1 MHLHPIVQR
10 KTLLCLVATAA
21 LAGGLVGAARAD
33 ELQDLKAQLDALTKK
48 VAELEGRQP
57 AQPPA
62 NVVSGGATPGS
73 FRLPGSATSVSVG
86 GYVKLDAIYSD
97 KSAGVNS
104 TADQEYEAGAVPVGP
119 NAGANERNQVKLHA
133 RQSRLFVKTAT
144 PSAYGDL
151 GTYLEIDLFGASGN
165 ESVSN
170 SNNLRLRHAY
180 GTLGPVLAGQ
190 TWTTLS
196 DPAAYPET
204 LDFGGPA
211 GQIFARQAQI
221 RWTQAFKGGQWS
233 VALENPETVAAL
245 PDGTAFRADDDRVPD
260 IAANVH
266 FDSARGK
273 YSIAGMLRQLRV
285 DSGADPASRDGKWGG
300 VLGVNGVVPFADKDD
315 LRFSAYFGNAIGRYS
330 VGFFSDAVLDSNA
343 RLALPDQWLAFAA
356 YRHFWRDNLR
366 SSLVLSGLRSNN
378 PEGTAEGVNRSAE
391 SLHANLIWSP
401 IAQTNF
407 GIEVLAARREVQSG
421 QSGRLN
427 RVQASAQYTF

>member
-1 MHLHPIVQR
+1 MNSFLPR
-10 KTLLCLVATAA
+10 SAAWSLVA
-21 LAGGLVGAARAD
+21 AGLLMPLSFGARAD
-33 ELQDLKAQLDALTKK
+33 GAPDTQAQLDALTKK

-86 GYVKLDAIYSD
+86 GYVKLDAIHSD
-97 KSAGVNS
+97 RSAGVNS

-151 GTYLEIDLFGASGN
+151 GTYLEFDLFGASGN

-300 VLGVNGVVPFADKDD
+300 VIGVNGVVPFADKDD

>member
-1 MHLHPIVQR
+1 V
-10 KTLLCLVATAA
+10 
-21 LAGGLVGAARAD
+21 
-33 ELQDLKAQLDALTKK
+33 
-48 VAELEGRQP
+48 
-57 AQPPA
+57 
-62 NVVSGGATPGS
+62 
-73 FRLPGSATSVSVG
+73 
-86 GYVKLDAIYSD
+86 
-97 KSAGVNS
+97 
-104 TADQEYEAGAVPVGP
+104 
-119 NAGANERNQVKLHA
+119 
-133 RQSRLFVKTAT
+133 
-144 PSAYGDL
+144 
-151 GTYLEIDLFGASGN
+151 
-165 ESVSN
+165 
-170 SNNLRLRHAY
+170 
-180 GTLGPVLAGQ
+180 
-190 TWTTLS
+190 
-196 DPAAYPET
+196 
-204 LDFGGPA
+204 
-211 GQIFARQAQI
+211 RQAQV

-366 SSLVLSGLRSNN
+366 SSLVLSSLRSNN

>member
-1 MHLHPIVQR
+1 MHLHPIAR
-10 KTLLCLVATAA
+10 PKTLLLSIAA
-21 LAGGLVGAARAD
+21 ACAGGLGAAARAD

-48 VAELEGRQP
+48 VAEMESKQP
-57 AQPPA
+57 AAAPA
-62 NVVSGGATPGS
+62 NAVTGGATPGS
-73 FRLPGSATSVSVG
+73 FKLPGSNTSVTVG

-119 NAGANERNQVKLHA
+119 DAGANERNQVKLHA

-151 GTYLEIDLFGASGN
+151 GTYLEFDLFGASGN

-180 GTLGPVLAGQ
+180 GTLGPLLAGQ

-211 GQIFARQAQI
+211 GQIFARQAQL
-221 RWTQAFKGGQWS
+221 RWTQGFKGGQWS

-266 FDSARGK
+266 FDTARGK

-285 DSGADPASRDGKWGG
+285 DSAAAPASRDSKWGG
-300 VLGVNGVVPFADKDD
+300 VIGVNGVVPFADKDD

-330 VGFFSDAVLDSNA
+330 VGFFSDAVLDANA
-343 RLALPDQWLAFAA
+343 RLALPDEWLAFAA

-378 PEGTAEGVNRSAE
+378 PEGTAGAVNRSAE

-407 GIEVLAARREVQSG
+407 GIEVLAARREVQGG

-427 RVQASAQYTF
+427 RLQASAQYTF

>member
-48 VAELEGRQP
+48 VAELEGKQP
-57 AQPPA
+57 APA
-62 NVVSGGATPGS
+62 NAVSGGATPGS
-73 FRLPGSATSVSVG
+73 FKLPGSATSVSVG
-86 GYVKLDAIYSD
+86 GYVKLDAIHSD
-97 KSAGVNS
+97 RSAGVNS

-151 GTYLEIDLFGASGN
+151 GTYLEFDLFGASGN

-378 PEGTAEGVNRSAE
+378 PEGTAGGVNRSAE